1 MKQMSLNN
9 WAMSLSTQMIYKL
22 LKLKTMIKYTKLL
35 VLGLFLLTLSGLNA
49 QSISSSLGV
58 YVFPANNQNA
68 ATQEADETACF
79 KWAKQQTGYDPMNPT
94 QVTAA
99 QVDTSNDGS
108 AVKGAAVGAAGGAA
122 IGAIAGDAGTGAAI
136 GAVVGG
142 VRGRRSKKA
151 NEQAQQQ
158 ANEQGAAAYS
168 ADLANDYNKAFS
180 VCMEGKGYTV
190 K

>member
-1 MKQMSLNN
+1 
-9 WAMSLSTQMIYKL
+9 MICKFFKL
-22 LKLKTMIKYTKLL
+22 ETMIKYMKLL
-35 VLGLFLLTLSGLNA
+35 ILGLFLLTVAGLNA
-49 QSISSSLGV
+49 QSISSSLGL
-58 YVFPANNQNA
+58 YVFPAKNQNA
-68 ATQEADETACF
+68 ATQEVDETDCF
-79 KWAKQQTGYDPMNPT
+79 TWAKQQTGYDPINPT

-122 IGAIAGDAGTGAAI
+122 IGAIAGDAGKGAAI

-142 VRGRRSKKA
+142 VRGRRSKKMHD
-151 NEQAQQQ
+151 QAQQQ

-168 ADLANDYNKAFS
+168 ADLANDYNKAFAA
-180 VCMEGKGYTV
+180 CMEGKGYTV

>member
-1 MKQMSLNN
+1 
-9 WAMSLSTQMIYKL
+9 
-22 LKLKTMIKYTKLL
+22 MIKYTKLL
-35 VLGLFLLTLSGLNA
+35 ILGLFLLTLGGINA
-49 QSISSSLGV
+49 QSISSSLGL
-58 YVFPANNQNA
+58 YVFPAKNQNA

-79 KWAKQQTGYDPMNPT
+79 KWAKEQTGYDPINPT

-99 QVDTSNDGS
+99 PVDTSNDGS

-122 IGAIAGDAGTGAAI
+122 IGAIAGDAGKGAAI

-142 VRGRRSKKA
+142 VRGRRSKNM

-168 ADLANDYNKAFS
+168 ADLAADYNKAFS
-180 VCMEGKGYTV
+180 VCMEGKGYTI